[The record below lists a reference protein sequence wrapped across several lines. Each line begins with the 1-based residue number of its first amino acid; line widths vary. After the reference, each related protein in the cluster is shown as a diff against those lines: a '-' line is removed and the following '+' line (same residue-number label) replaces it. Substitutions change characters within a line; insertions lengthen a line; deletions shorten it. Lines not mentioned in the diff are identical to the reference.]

1 MPKQRITKEMVVKAA
16 FELAREG
23 GMEQVLVKNIAEKL
37 GCSVQP
43 IYSYCSNME
52 ALKKDVQKCAAE
64 FFREYVAAHVDK
76 EDFFHSIGKAYLLL
90 SKEEPNLFELYFL
103 RKRPDCMATSLEELY
118 EQECT
123 PEVAEFLAEN
133 YSISLEAARRLH
145 LNMVIYNT
153 GISTLMISSNFGI
166 SLEELDQK
174 LVETNEVF
182 LEQARK
188 ETNEKEN
195 RK

>member
-1 MPKQRITKEMVVKAA
+1 MPKQRITKDMVVEAA

-23 GMEQVLVKNIAEKL
+23 GMERVLVKNIAQRL

-52 ALKKDVQKCAAE
+52 ELKKEVQSRTAV
-64 FFREYVAAHVDK
+64 FFKEYVAEHMEK
-76 EDFFHSIGKAYLLL
+76 EDYFHSIGKAYLRL

-103 RKRPDCMATSLEELY
+103 RKRPGCKATSLQELY

-123 PEVAEFLAEN
+123 PEVAQFLAEKL
-133 YSISLEAARRLH
+133 SISVEAARKLH

-153 GISTLMISSNFGI
+153 GISTMMISSNFG
-166 SLEELDQK
+166 LPMEELDRQ
-174 LVETNEVF
+174 LVETYEVF

-188 ETNEKEN
+188 ETAEN
-195 RK
+195 

>member
-1 MPKQRITKEMVVKAA
+1 MPKQRITKEMVVEAA
-16 FELAREG
+16 FELAREE

-52 ALKKDVQKCAAE
+52 ELKKDVQRRTAA
-64 FFREYVAAHVDK
+64 FFQEYVAAHVDK
-76 EDFFHSIGKAYLLL
+76 EDYFHSIGKSYLLL

-103 RKRPDCMATSLEELY
+103 RKRSDCTATSLQAHY

-123 PEVAEFLAEN
+123 AEVAEFLSEKL
-133 YSISLEAARRLH
+133 SISVEAARKLH

-153 GISTLMISSNFGI
+153 GICSMLISSNFGLSI
-166 SLEELDQK
+166 EELDRQ
-174 LVETNEVF
+174 LVETYEVF
-182 LEQARK
+182 LQQALQ
-188 ETNEKEN
+188 ES
-195 RK
+195 

>member
-1 MPKQRITKEMVVKAA
+1 MPKQRITKEMVVEAA

-23 GMEQVLVKNIAEKL
+23 GMEKVLVKNIAGRL

-52 ALKKDVQKCAAE
+52 ELKRDVQRRTAV
-64 FFREYVAAHVDK
+64 FFQEYVAAHIKK
-76 EDFFHSIGKAYLLL
+76 EDYFHSIGKAYLCL

-103 RKRPDCMATSLEELY
+103 QKRADCAAKSLWELY

-123 PEVAEFLAEN
+123 PAVADFLAETF
-133 YSISLEAARRLH
+133 SISVEAARKLH

-153 GISTLMISSNFGI
+153 GISTILISSNFGI
-166 SLEELDQK
+166 PMEELDRQ
-174 LVETNEVF
+174 LVAAYEIF
-182 LEQARK
+182 LEQAVK
-188 ETNEKEN
+188 ESKQ
-195 RK
+195 K

>member
-1 MPKQRITKEMVVKAA
+1 MPKQRITKDMVVEAA

-52 ALKKDVQKCAAE
+52 ELRKDVQRRTAV
-64 FFREYVAAHVDK
+64 FFQEYIAAHVDK

-90 SKEEPNLFELYFL
+90 SKEEPNLFEAYFM
-103 RKRPDCMATSLEELY
+103 RKRADCTATSLWELY

-123 PEVAEFLAEN
+123 SEVAEFLAKQ

-145 LNMVIYNT
+145 LNMVVYNT
-153 GISTLMISSNFGI
+153 GISTLMISSNFGV
-166 SLEELDQK
+166 SLEELDKK
-174 LVETNEVF
+174 LVEVNEIF
-182 LEQARK
+182 LAQARK
-188 ETNEKEN
+188 ETEN
-195 RK
+195 K